1 MTHHALRLKT
11 DRFHHFRQDR
21 NVRMLFFNIRF
32 NRDHS
37 LYRLVSLL
45 LFDLYRPFTLSN
57 VLIVLKIATLPP
69 FRSIF

>member
-1 MTHHALRLKT
+1 MTHDALRLKT

-21 NVRMLFFNIRF
+21 SVRMLFFDIRF

-45 LFDLYRPFTLSN
+45 LFGLYHPFTLSN
-57 VLIVLKIATLPP
+57 VLIVLTIAALPP

>member
-1 MTHHALRLKT
+1 M
-11 DRFHHFRQDR
+11 
-21 NVRMLFFNIRF
+21 MLCAKKLIDFITSDKIEAFNIRF

-45 LFDLYRPFTLSN
+45 LFDLYRPFILSN
-57 VLIVLKIATLPP
+57 MLIVLTIAALPP